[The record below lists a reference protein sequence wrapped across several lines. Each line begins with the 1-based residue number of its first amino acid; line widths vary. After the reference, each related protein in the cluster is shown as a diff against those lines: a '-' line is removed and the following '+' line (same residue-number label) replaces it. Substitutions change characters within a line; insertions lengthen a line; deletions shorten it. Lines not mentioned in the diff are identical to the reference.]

1 MNQHVIIQHLMD
13 SWLSGTELWEFAFF
27 QELFTLSR
35 AVQNL
40 PCVLSNDDN
49 DDDDDVDDDDD
60 DDHDSQPGVPP
71 EGGSD
76 DNEDKGDDH

>member
-1 MNQHVIIQHLMD
+1 MA

-27 QELFTLSR
+27 QELFPLSR

-49 DDDDDVDDDDD
+49 DDDEGDGDGDDGNDGDDDVDDDGDD
-60 DDHDSQPGVPP
+60 DGD
-71 EGGSD
+71 
-76 DNEDKGDDH
+76 GDDCEEYQVEEG

>member
-49 DDDDDVDDDDD
+49 DDDDDVDDDGDD
-60 DDHDSQPGVPP
+60 DGGGGYDGEEYQVE
-71 EGGSD
+71 EGRLSLS
-76 DNEDKGDDH
+76 

>member
-1 MNQHVIIQHLMD
+1 MD

-40 PCVLSNDDN
+40 PCVLSNDDAADDGG
-49 DDDDDVDDDDD
+49 DDDADVCEEY
-60 DDHDSQPGVPP
+60 QI
-71 EGGSD
+71 E
-76 DNEDKGDDH
+76 ER

>member
-1 MNQHVIIQHLMD
+1 MD

-40 PCVLSNDDN
+40 PCVLYNDLEDDDGDGG
-49 DDDDDVDDDDD
+49 DDDDDGDGYDDGIVLP
-60 DDHDSQPGVPP
+60 QM
-71 EGGSD
+71 
-76 DNEDKGDDH
+76 